1 MIACCNKLEASNSK
15 ETGSA
20 AAGIKRMLTDSDFNF
35 WLTFFSKVM
44 PLVEIM
50 FSQLQS
56 RSVDACKVKSALKS
70 FTSSIQELRDQ
81 CDSLISVEFEQ
92 KRRRIDTSKSDAAK

>member
-1 MIACCNKLEASNSK
+1 
-15 ETGSA
+15 
-20 AAGIKRMLTDSDFNF
+20 
-35 WLTFFSKVM
+35 M

-56 RSVDACKVKSALKS
+56 KSVDARKSKSALKTI
-70 FTSSIQELRDQ
+70 TSSIQELRDQ

-92 KRRRIDTSKSDAAK
+92 KRRHIDTSKSDAAK